1 MCYYVALAA
10 DLEAILNNYNVP
22 YHPPIQYA
30 DQPPSIPSGM
40 INGFGHPKLPIIKRE
55 EEKELVLGEWGLI
68 PHWAKD
74 ISQFRKGANTLNAM
88 IETVAEKP
96 SYRDSLKRRCL
107 VVVSEFYEYK
117 WMDEKGKV
125 KILHNIKAKGQDLFS
140 LAGIYAPFKDPET
153 GEWTDS
159 YTILTTEANTLM
171 AEIHNTKKR
180 MPVVL
185 HPDEEALWLNNEP
198 IEHYF
203 SREEIELESTP
214 LPKPGQELFLL

>member
-1 MCYYVALAA
+1 MCYYYGLDA
-10 DLEAILNNYNVP
+10 DFETIEHHYGVKH
-22 YHPPIQYA
+22 HPPVQYW
-30 DQPPSIPSGM
+30 DKRPPSPSGM
-40 INGFGHPKLPIIKRE
+40 INGFGHPRLPIIKQQQ
-55 EEKELVLGEWGLI
+55 EKEIVLGEWGLI

-125 KILHNIKAKGQDLFS
+125 KILHNIKATGKDLFS
-140 LAGIYAPFKDPET
+140 LAGIYSPFKDPNT
-153 GEWTDS
+153 GELIDS

-185 HPDEEALWLNNEP
+185 HKDEEELWLNDDAM
-198 IEHYF
+198 EHYF
-203 SREEIELESTP
+203 CRKEIELEATP
-214 LPKPGQELFLL
+214 LPKPGQELFLF

>member
-1 MCYYVALAA
+1 MCYYVGLVA
-10 DLEAILNNYNVP
+10 DIATIKNNYGVP
-22 YHPPIQYA
+22 YYPPI
-30 DQPPSIPSGM
+30 DEPSLPSGM

-55 EEKELVLGEWGLI
+55 EENKLVLGEWGLI

-96 SYRDSLKRRCL
+96 SYRDSINRRCL
-107 VVVSEFYEYK
+107 VVVSEFYEYR

-125 KILHNIKAKGQDLFS
+125 KILHNVKAKGKDLFS
-140 LAGIYAPFKDPET
+140 LAGIYSPFKDPES
-153 GEWTDS
+153 GEWLDS
-159 YTILTTEANTLM
+159 YTILTTEANNLM

-185 HPDEEALWLNNEP
+185 HTDEEALWLNNEP

-203 SREEIELESTP
+203 SRKEIELEATP
-214 LPKPGQELFLL
+214 LPKPGQEMYLF